1 MDTLEEVMMKQVK
14 LREIQLV
21 LAFMA
26 FMAFMAVAVAG

>member
-26 FMAFMAVAVAG
+26 FMAFMAVAVAA